1 MGEVCPGVR
10 AFDTLE
16 SLIPV
21 GDSCLWLPGVAKGR
35 ARRGATC
42 ASSAPPPPSSSAGA
56 RAAHDSALVWTV
68 RPEGRGLCIGCFGDE
83 GPGQVSL
90 AIRISAVHRER
101 QPRRRGCKVASEL
114 VFCVP
119 RGLLSG
125 TLHENIFV
133 LPSDTRFPLNP
144 NEHRH
149 GDVLPASPR
158 PPMNLTERALKG
170 QGRAGAAR
178 SAQLGSAAGLPGAR
192 LWSRVM
198 PEPRDR
204 EQVAAG
210 AVETSLLPGGISRN
224 YE

>member
-1 MGEVCPGVR
+1 M
-10 AFDTLE
+10 
-16 SLIPV
+16 
-21 GDSCLWLPGVAKGR
+21 
-35 ARRGATC
+35 
-42 ASSAPPPPSSSAGA
+42 
-56 RAAHDSALVWTV
+56 
-68 RPEGRGLCIGCFGDE
+68 
-83 GPGQVSL
+83 
-90 AIRISAVHRER
+90 
-101 QPRRRGCKVASEL
+101 ASEL

-125 TLHENIFV
+125 TLHESIFV

-210 AVETSLLPGGISRN
+210 AGETSLLPGGISRN